1 MLARIRRRP
10 DRWFDGRSRSGSPRR
25 LATVSVVSSLLALSI
40 VLAGCGAVTARPA
53 PVAPKPDVSGVVGD
67 RTVSQATRT
76 GQRTA
81 LVHHPDAVEAG
92 APLVVVLHGEA
103 GSAAQAKA
111 DYGWDALADRD
122 GFVVAYPDAVNHAW
136 NAGPT
141 CCYPNSAG
149 VNDVGYLNE
158 LVSQLSKDDY
168 IDRARVYAVG
178 FSTGAAMVYS
188 WECAQPQ
195 QLAGIGPVAGAL
207 QIGCPIL
214 PPITVA
220 AVHGAADGVVP
231 VGGGPGPRGSVAFG
245 GLANPPLE
253 QTLATF
259 RGIDKCPD
267 QPTTTTGPPVAQR
280 SWSCTAGRT
289 VSVAIVDGAGH
300 QWPGAASPG
309 GNGGAQTLGSGADQP
324 SQALNATDWLW
335 QHLRTAR
342 SR

>member
-1 MLARIRRRP
+1 MGDCVLEGVRLVSP
-10 DRWFDGRSRSGSPRR
+10 GRSVRR
-25 LATVSVVSSLLALSI
+25 GRGARAGLIVTGLLLTLLAL
-40 VLAGCGAVTARPA
+40 LTGCGFAPTKAA
-53 PVAPKPDVSGVVGD
+53 PVPPKPDVSGVVGD
-67 RTVSQATRT
+67 RTVTQATRT
-76 GQRTA
+76 GQRSA
-81 LVHHPDAVEAG
+81 LVHHPDNVEAG

-111 DYGWDALADRD
+111 DYGWDALADRE
-122 GFVVAYPDAVNHAW
+122 GFVVAYPDAVNHNW

-141 CCYPNSAG
+141 CCYPNSEG

-168 IDRARVYAVG
+168 VDRARVYAVG
-178 FSTGAAMVYS
+178 FSGGAAMVYS

-214 PPITVA
+214 PPISVA
-220 AVHGAADGVVP
+220 AIHGAADNVVP
-231 VGGGPGPRGSVAFG
+231 VGGGAGPRGPAAFG

-267 QPTTTTGPPVAQR
+267 QPTATTGPPVVQR
-280 SWSCTAGRT
+280 SWTCTAGRS
-289 VSVAIVDGAGH
+289 VSVAIIDGAGH
-300 QWPGAASPG
+300 QWPGSSAAG
-309 GNGGAQTLGSGADQP
+309 AVGGAQTLGSGPDQP
-324 SQALNATDWLW
+324 SQALNAADWIW
-335 QHLRTAR
+335 QHLRTSR